1 MSEDKIR
8 EIEFIVNS
16 SIRSNIKSEIKYMPL
31 KDAIQGGAIA
41 LFGEKY
47 PENVRVLSIKSDNQV
62 NSFVSVELC
71 GGTHVKSTGEIGFFK
86 IINESSVSSGV
97 RRIEAITG
105 NKAEKFVD
113 DKIYL
118 LNDLKALLKAND
130 KNIIEKLKT
139 LKTEN
144 TSLKKKHTNNK
155 DFFSDKNNI
164 DFGDVK
170 IYYQNLDSGPKDLK
184 NNSDSVKSKLNSGIV
199 VLTCVSDNKVS
210 VVTSIT
216 NDLIEKYDSNTI
228 VKRIVHFLDGKGGG
242 GRKDLAQGG
251 APLSKKFYQLKDSL
265 KEIISK
271 SII

>member
-1 MSEDKIR
+1 MIKNYVSIIHLTNLCLEDKIK

-16 SIRSNIKSEIKYMPL
+16 SIRSNIVSEIKYMSL

-47 PENVRVLSIKSDNQV
+47 PENVRVLSIKSDNQI

-86 IINESSVSSGV
+86 IINETSISSGV

-105 NKAEKFVD
+105 NEAEKFVD

-118 LNDLKALLKAND
+118 LNDVKALLKAND

-144 TSLKKKHTNNK
+144 TSLKKKHTDNK
-155 DFFSDKNNI
+155 DFFPIKTTLI
-164 DFGDVK
+164 LVIQKFITK
-170 IYYQNLDSGPKDLK
+170 I
-184 NNSDSVKSKLNSGIV
+184 
-199 VLTCVSDNKVS
+199 
-210 VVTSIT
+210 
-216 NDLIEKYDSNTI
+216 
-228 VKRIVHFLDGKGGG
+228 
-242 GRKDLAQGG
+242 
-251 APLSKKFYQLKDSL
+251 
-265 KEIISK
+265 
-271 SII
+271 

>member
-1 MSEDKIR
+1 M
-8 EIEFIVNS
+8 
-16 SIRSNIKSEIKYMPL
+16 
-31 KDAIQGGAIA
+31 
-41 LFGEKY
+41 EKNY
-47 PENVRVLSIKSDNQV
+47 PENVSELSIKRDNQR

-86 IINESSVSSGV
+86 IINETSISSGV
-97 RRIEAITG
+97 RRIEAVTG
-105 NKAEKFVD
+105 KKAEKYIY

-118 LNDLKALLKAND
+118 LDDIKVLLKAND

-139 LKTEN
+139 LKIEN
-144 TSLKKKHTNNK
+144 NSLRKKHTDNK

-164 DFGDVK
+164 DFGDTK
-170 IYYQNLDSGPKDLK
+170 IYYQNLNSGPKDLK
-184 NNSDSVKSKLNSGIV
+184 NNSDSVKSKLNSGII

-228 VKRIVHFLDGKGGG
+228 VKRIVNFLDGKGGG

-251 APLSKKFYQLKDSL
+251 APLGKKFYELKDSL

-271 SII
+271 SIV